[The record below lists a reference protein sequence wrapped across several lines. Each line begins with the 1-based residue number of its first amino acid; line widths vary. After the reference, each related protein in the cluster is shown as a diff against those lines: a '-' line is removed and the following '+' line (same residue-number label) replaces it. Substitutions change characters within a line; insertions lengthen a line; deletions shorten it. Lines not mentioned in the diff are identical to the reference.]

1 MPLQDDGPSACL
13 DENAALD
20 FAQGRLDRAAVA
32 RIDEHADGCLA
43 CRRAIDGA
51 VHALR
56 ERSTRVD
63 HDPVNFT
70 RCAVGDKL
78 ADRYR
83 IVRFI
88 ARGGMGEVYEA
99 EDEMLGTRVAVKT
112 IAATIADNPQAARRL
127 KQEVNMARRITHPN
141 VCRIFDLG
149 VHGGATDRPGSGVLF
164 FTMEL
169 LTGVSLAQRLD
180 EQGRFSTEAALP
192 IVTGMAAALS
202 AAHRAGVVHRDFKSD
217 NVMLAAEPDGS
228 ERIVV
233 TDFGLARHTATATLE
248 SQEARGLEGT
258 LAYMSPEQLQGQSA
272 RQPADIYALGL
283 VMYEMLTGELPCA
296 PKPGG
301 NWLPAAWR
309 RAVEPVPPV
318 RSLVPEID
326 ARWNDVIAQCLQK
339 EIERRPASVDDVVR
353 ALVAEASEVPSAA
366 ASVAP
371 PSPGSVPPTEPAA
384 PPELAPAPTEPATPP
399 QVASAPAAARARP
412 ARRWKAAAAVGVA
425 GVLVAAVV
433 FGRRAPPVAPVADRP
448 AGESAAVSAPAAPEP
463 PRSPQVPSPA
473 APPPP
478 HAPPPNL
485 RAAAALP
492 EAPAADLLVARRSP
506 PARHASA
513 PRPAH
518 HEQEAARGAEP
529 SQDSPTVEPSPEE
542 SQSPAPTHRRSADP
556 NDGFIFKK

>member
-1 MPLQDDGPSACL
+1 MPLQDDGPSACI
-13 DENAALD
+13 DENATLD
-20 FAQGRLDRAAVA
+20 FAQGRLDRAQVA
-32 RIDEHADGCLA
+32 RIDQHADGCLA
-43 CRRAIDGA
+43 CRKAIEGA

-70 RCAVGDKL
+70 RCSVGDRL

-99 EDEMLGTRVAVKT
+99 EDEMLGTRIALKT

-149 VHGGATDRPGSGVLF
+149 VHGGGNERPGATVLF

-169 LTGVSLAQRLD
+169 LTGVSLAQRLG
-180 EQGRFSTEAALP
+180 EQGRFSPEAALP
-192 IVTGMAAALS
+192 IVKGMAAALS

-217 NVMLAAEPDGS
+217 NVMLATEPEG

-301 NWLPAAWR
+301 HWLPAAWR

-326 ARWNDVIAQCLQK
+326 ARWNDVIARCLQR
-339 EIERRPASVDDVVR
+339 EIELRPVSADDVVS
-353 ALVAEASEVPSAA
+353 ALVAEV
-366 ASVAP
+366 SVAP
-371 PSPGSVPPTEPAA
+371 PAPAAVAAPAPASAASTEQGPPPADQGRPTEQAPAA
-384 PPELAPAPTEPATPP
+384 ELAPSPA
-399 QVASAPAAARARP
+399 VRRAWP
-412 ARRWKAAAAVGVA
+412 ARRWTAAAAVGVA
-425 GVLVAAVV
+425 GVLVAALVFNRREPRAVV
-433 FGRRAPPVAPVADRP
+433 DVRP
-448 AGESAAVSAPAAPEP
+448 APESATVSAPAAPELPPSATATAPPVPP
-463 PRSPQVPSPA
+463 PRA
-473 APPPP
+473 AP
-478 HAPPPNL
+478 ANL

-492 EAPAADLLVARRSP
+492 DAPAADLLVPRRSP
-506 PARHASA
+506 SARHSSTTK
-513 PRPAH
+513 PAH
-518 HEQEAARGAEP
+518 QEQSTAPGAE
-529 SQDSPTVEPSPEE
+529 SSNDSPATEPSSETGQAP
-542 SQSPAPTHRRSADP
+542 SPAHRRSADP

>member
-20 FAQGRLDRAAVA
+20 FAQGRLDRAEVA
-32 RIDEHADGCLA
+32 RIDEHADGCHT
-43 CRRAIDGA
+43 CRQAIEGA

-63 HDPVNFT
+63 HDPVHFT

-99 EDEMLGTRVAVKT
+99 EDEMLGTRIAVKT
-112 IAATIADNPQAARRL
+112 IAATIADNPQAVRRL

-149 VHGGATDRPGSGVLF
+149 VHGGGTERPGGGVLF

-169 LTGVSLAQRLD
+169 LTGVSLGQRLG
-180 EQGRFSTEAALP
+180 EKGRFSPEEALP

-217 NVMLAAEPDGS
+217 NVMLAAEPDG
-228 ERIVV
+228 ERVVV
-233 TDFGLARHTATATLE
+233 TDFGLARHTATATQD
-248 SQEARGLEGT
+248 SAEARGLEGT

-326 ARWNDVIAQCLQK
+326 ARWNDVIARCLQK
-339 EIERRPASVDDVVR
+339 EIELRPASADEVVR
-353 ALVAEASEVPSAA
+353 ALTAEVSDAPPTPSPASAA
-366 ASVAP
+366 
-371 PSPGSVPPTEPAA
+371 PTEQAPAA
-384 PPELAPAPTEPATPP
+384 ELAPSPA
-399 QVASAPAAARARP
+399 VRRAWP
-412 ARRWKAAAAVGVA
+412 WKTAAAVGLA
-425 GVLVAAVV
+425 GVVAAAIV
-433 FGRRAPPVAPVADRP
+433 FTRPSPPRAAVAVQP
-448 AGESAAVSAPAAPEP
+448 AAESAPLPAPAATPQP
-463 PRSPQVPSPA
+463 PSATVPT
-473 APPPP
+473 APPPRP
-478 HAPPPNL
+478 APTNL
-485 RAAAALP
+485 RAAAA
-492 EAPAADLLVARRSP
+492 AARRSGGG
-506 PARHASA
+506 PAGASPVAIRAPFRRTAASA
-513 PRPAH
+513 RRAGGGPRSRGFQGFAGGGAQPRSEPASRTH
-518 HEQEAARGAEP
+518 PPPLGR
-529 SQDSPTVEPSPEE
+529 PERWVHL
-542 SQSPAPTHRRSADP
+542 QKMNR
-556 NDGFIFKK
+556 

>member
-1 MPLQDDGPSACL
+1 MPLQDDGPSACI

-20 FAQGRLDRAAVA
+20 FAQGRLDQAEVA

-43 CRRAIDGA
+43 CRKAIEGA

-56 ERSTRVD
+56 ERSTGVD
-63 HDPVNFT
+63 DDPVHFT
-70 RCAVGDKL
+70 RCSVGDKL

-99 EDEMLGTRVAVKT
+99 EDEMLGTRIAVKT

-127 KQEVNMARRITHPN
+127 KQEVNLARRITHPN

-149 VHGGATDRPGSGVLF
+149 VHGGGTDRPGAGVLF

-169 LTGVSLAQRLD
+169 LTGVSLAQRLS
-180 EQGRFSTEAALP
+180 ERGRLSPEEALP
-192 IVTGMAAALS
+192 IVIGMAAALS

-217 NVMLAAEPDGS
+217 NVMLASGPDG

-233 TDFGLARHTATATLE
+233 TDFGLARNSSPATHDSL
-248 SQEARGLEGT
+248 EARGMEGT

-283 VMYEMLTGELPCA
+283 VMYEMLTGALPCA

-326 ARWNDVIAQCLQK
+326 ARWNDVIALCLQR
-339 EIERRPASVDDVVR
+339 EIDHRPASADDVVR
-353 ALVAEASEVPSAA
+353 ALVAEGRDEQAA
-366 ASVAP
+366 PASVAP
-371 PSPGSVPPTEPAA
+371 TEEAPPAELTPLPARSPAPSPAGR
-384 PPELAPAPTEPATPP
+384 
-399 QVASAPAAARARP
+399 RAWP
-412 ARRWKAAAAVGVA
+412 WKTAAAVGFAV
-425 GVLVAAVV
+425 VLVAAV
-433 FGRRAPPVAPVADRP
+433 GINRRAPPRAAVAVQP
-448 AGESAAVSAPAAPEP
+448 APESATAPAQAAPQLPPSATAPELSAP
-463 PRSPQVPSPA
+463 QTGGTPA
-473 APPPP
+473 STRGA
-478 HAPPPNL
+478 L
-485 RAAAALP
+485 ALP
-492 EAPAADLLVARRSP
+492 DTPAADLLLVRRSSS
-506 PARHASA
+506 ARHPSA

-518 HEQEAARGAEP
+518 HDQVAAPKAEF
-529 SQDSPTVEPSPEE
+529 SNKDSPAAQPGPEA
-542 SQSPAPTHRRSADP
+542 SQAPAPPRRSADP
-556 NDGFIFKK
+556 NDGFIFK

>member
-1 MPLQDDGPSACL
+1 MPLQEDGPSACI

-20 FAQGRLDRAAVA
+20 FAQGRLDRAEVA

-43 CRRAIDGA
+43 CRKAIEGA

-56 ERSTRVD
+56 ERSTSVD
-63 HDPVNFT
+63 HDPVHFT
-70 RCAVGDKL
+70 RCSVGDKL

-127 KQEVNMARRITHPN
+127 KHEVNMARRITHPN

-149 VHGGATDRPGSGVLF
+149 VHGGGTEQPGGGVLF

-169 LTGVSLAQRLD
+169 LTGLSLAQRLS

-192 IVTGMAAALS
+192 IVRGMAAALS

-217 NVMLAAEPDGS
+217 NVMLASEPEG

-233 TDFGLARHTATATLE
+233 TDFGLARHTATATLD

-326 ARWNDVIAQCLQK
+326 ARWNDVIARCLQR
-339 EIERRPASVDDVVR
+339 EIERRPASADEVVR
-353 ALVAEASEVPSAA
+353 ALVAEASDAPPAPTSVASPAATVAPTEQAPAAELTPSPAVRRAWPARLVAEGRGRDRCRRRAGRGGRHQPARAAACGRRRPTCAAIRDRVSAGRASAA
-366 ASVAP
+366 ADIRDAAGADCATASHRA
-371 PSPGSVPPTEPAA
+371 TEP
-384 PPELAPAPTEPATPP
+384 PGGGG
-399 QVASAPAAARARP
+399 P
-412 ARRWKAAAAVGVA
+412 ARRSGGGPA
-425 GVLVAAVV
+425 GAS
-433 FGRRAPPVAPVADRP
+433 PVAIRASCGRNAAGSPGAGGGARRRRIPRIRRRRSPAPKRASHPRRLAADRP
-448 AGESAAVSAPAAPEP
+448 TRTMGSSSKNE
-463 PRSPQVPSPA
+463 
-473 APPPP
+473 
-478 HAPPPNL
+478 
-485 RAAAALP
+485 
-492 EAPAADLLVARRSP
+492 
-506 PARHASA
+506 
-513 PRPAH
+513 
-518 HEQEAARGAEP
+518 
-529 SQDSPTVEPSPEE
+529 
-542 SQSPAPTHRRSADP
+542 
-556 NDGFIFKK
+556 

>member
-1 MPLQDDGPSACL
+1 MPLQDDGPSACV

-20 FAQGRLDRAAVA
+20 FAQGRLDRAEVA
-32 RIDEHADGCLA
+32 RIDEHADGCLS
-43 CRRAIDGA
+43 CRQAIDGA
-51 VHALR
+51 VQALR
-56 ERSTRVD
+56 ERSTSVE
-63 HDPVNFT
+63 HDPVHFT
-70 RCAVGDKL
+70 RCSVGDKL

-99 EDEMLGTRVAVKT
+99 EDEMLGTRIAVKT

-149 VHGGATDRPGSGVLF
+149 VHGGGSDRPNGGVLF

-169 LTGVSLAQRLD
+169 LTGVSLAQRLS
-180 EQGRFSTEAALP
+180 EQGRFSPEAALP
-192 IVTGMAAALS
+192 IVKGMAAALS

-217 NVMLAAEPDGS
+217 NVMLASEADG

-233 TDFGLARHTATATLE
+233 TDFGLARHTATATVD
-248 SQEARGLEGT
+248 SAEARGLEGT
-258 LAYMSPEQLQGQSA
+258 LAYMSPEQLHGQSA

-339 EIERRPASVDDVVR
+339 EIERRPASADDVVR
-353 ALVAEASEVPSAA
+353 ALIAEVSAA
-366 ASVAP
+366 PPARAAPASVAP
-371 PSPGSVPPTEPAA
+371 LAPASVAPTEQA
-384 PPELAPAPTEPATPP
+384 PPAELAPLE
-399 QVASAPAAARARP
+399 QAPAKLAPSPAAQRAWWR
-412 ARRWKAAAAVGVA
+412 KAAAAVGVA
-425 GVLVAAVV
+425 GVVAAAIL
-433 FGRRAPPVAPVADRP
+433 FTRPAPPRAAVAVQP
-448 AGESAAVSAPAAPEP
+448 AAESAPLP
-463 PRSPQVPSPA
+463 PPA
-473 APPPP
+473 APPQPP
-478 HAPPPNL
+478 SGTVPAPPPRAEPPNL

-492 EAPAADLLVARRSP
+492 DAPAADLLVPRRSP
-506 PARHASA
+506 SARHTGA

-518 HEQEAARGAEP
+518 HEQEAAPAAESSKDSPAAEP
-529 SQDSPTVEPSPEE
+529 TPEAG
-542 SQSPAPTHRRSADP
+542 QAPAPARRRSADP

>member
-13 DENAALD
+13 DENAVLD
-20 FAQGRLDRAAVA
+20 FVQGRLDRAEVA
-32 RIDEHADGCLA
+32 RIDEHADGCVT
-43 CRRAIDGA
+43 CRKAIDGA

-56 ERSTRVD
+56 ERSTSVD
-63 HDPVNFT
+63 HDPVHFT
-70 RCAVGDKL
+70 RCSVGDKL

-99 EDEMLGTRVAVKT
+99 EDEMLGTRIAMKT

-127 KQEVNMARRITHPN
+127 KQEVSLARRITHPN

-149 VHGGATDRPGSGVLF
+149 VHGGATDRPGAGVLF

-169 LTGVSLAQRLD
+169 LTGVSLAQRLS
-180 EQGRFSTEAALP
+180 ERGRFSTEAALP
-192 IVTGMAAALS
+192 IVMGMAAALS

-217 NVMLAAEPDGS
+217 NVMLASEPEG

-233 TDFGLARHTATATLE
+233 TDFGLARHTATATLD
-248 SQEARGLEGT
+248 SLEARGLEGT
-258 LAYMSPEQLQGQSA
+258 LAYMSPEQLEGQSA

-301 NWLPAAWR
+301 HWLPAAWR

-326 ARWNDVIAQCLQK
+326 GRWNDVIALCLQR
-339 EIERRPASVDDVVR
+339 EIERRPVSADDVVR
-353 ALVAEASEVPSAA
+353 ALVAEVRVSDGGLSR

-371 PSPGSVPPTEPAA
+371 AEQAPPAEPARSK
-384 PPELAPAPTEPATPP
+384 PATPTERLP
-399 QVASAPAAARARP
+399 STSVRRP
-412 ARRWKAAAAVGVA
+412 WRWKTAAAVGVAVA
-425 GVLVAAVV
+425 GVLVAA
-433 FGRRAPPVAPVADRP
+433 GAITRRAPPH
-448 AGESAAVSAPAAPEP
+448 AAVAVRSGPEPARVPAPAAPQAQGAP
-463 PRSPQVPSPA
+463 PTTQTA
-473 APPPP
+473 APLPDPPLSEP
-478 HAPPPNL
+478 LVTRRPP
-485 RAAAALP
+485 
-492 EAPAADLLVARRSP
+492 S
-506 PARHASA
+506 ARHPGA

-518 HEQEAARGAEP
+518 HDQVAAPGAEL
-529 SQDSPTVEPSPEE
+529 SKDSPAANPSPEVGPAT
-542 SQSPAPTHRRSADP
+542 SPARRRSVDP
-556 NDGFIFKK
+556 DDGFIFKK

>member
-1 MPLQDDGPSACL
+1 MPLQEDGPSACI

-20 FAQGRLDRAAVA
+20 FAQGRLDRAEVA

-43 CRRAIDGA
+43 CRKAIEGA

-63 HDPVNFT
+63 HDPVHFT

-127 KQEVNMARRITHPN
+127 KHEVNMARRITHPN

-149 VHGGATDRPGSGVLF
+149 VHGGGTEQPGGGVLF

-169 LTGVSLAQRLD
+169 LTGLSLAQRLS

-192 IVTGMAAALS
+192 IVMGMAAALG

-217 NVMLAAEPDGS
+217 NVMLASEPDG

-233 TDFGLARHTATATLE
+233 TDFGLARHTATATLD

-326 ARWNDVIAQCLQK
+326 ARWNDVIARCLQR
-339 EIERRPASVDDVVR
+339 EIERRPASADEVVR
-353 ALVAEASEVPSAA
+353 ALVAEASD
-366 ASVAP
+366 AP
-371 PSPGSVPPTEPAA
+371 
-384 PPELAPAPTEPATPP
+384 PAPTS
-399 QVASAPAAARARP
+399 VASPAATVAPTEQAPTAELTPSPAVRRAWP
-412 ARRWKAAAAVGVA
+412 ARRWKAAAAIGVA
-425 GVLVAAVV
+425 AALVAAVAIN
-433 FGRRAPPVAPVADRP
+433 RHAPPRAAAADRP
-448 AGESAAVSAPAAPEP
+448 APQSATASAPDAPAP
-463 PRSPQVPSPA
+463 PPTSATPPA
-473 APPPP
+473 PTAPPPP
-478 HAPPPNL
+478 TAPPNL
-485 RAAAALP
+485 RAAAVLP
-492 EAPAADLLVARRSP
+492 DAPDADLLVARRAP
-506 PARHASA
+506 AARHPGA

-518 HEQEAARGAEP
+518 QEQVAAPGAED
-529 SQDSPTVEPSPEE
+529 SKDSPAAEPSPETG
-542 SQSPAPTHRRSADP
+542 QPPAPARRRSTDP